1 MSWNAQPPPVRNTV
15 VDLDGRR
22 NIAAVPQAERAD
34 LGEVWRTLLRRRW
47 LIVATIIVLT
57 GSGLAVT
64 SALTPRFTAEAL
76 LMVGDQQSHMLDLQ
90 SVVTGADTEL
100 TESQIQIIKSRRI
113 AKLVVDKLN
122 LQKDPAFGGDA
133 KKETWFTK
141 FQDSVTAVP
150 STVSGWFFP
159 STEPAKKAASSES
172 EARMSRVIDNLIK
185 HLTVAARGRSRVIS
199 VSFET
204 EDARTAANVSNA
216 VADTYIQDDLSSKLQ
231 STVQANQW
239 LSERVAEL
247 RTQVVGTDKIVQQR
261 KSDAGITAGKQVDL
275 INEQISSL
283 SEQLILAGAER
294 AQADAKLQEAR
305 RAGQSGAAI
314 TDVAASPVIQKL
326 RGDQAE
332 LRGELAQSYQSMGDK
347 NPTVRRLKAELAA
360 NSAALGMET
369 EKVVSGLGNSAA
381 IAAARE
387 SSLRT
392 ALENLKREAGRTDAA
407 DVDINAQQREAEANH
422 NLYDRLLSRAK
433 ETSIESGL
441 QQPDAHVISHA
452 DIPLRPSFPNK
463 PLVLTLS
470 FIGAALVASLLVIGL
485 ESIDQGF
492 RDLAH
497 VEHTL
502 GVSALGFVPRLK
514 NGERGETQV
523 LDKPFSPFAEA
534 IRGVYT
540 SLILSD
546 VDNPPKIV
554 LITSS
559 LPGEGKS
566 TTAVALA
573 RLVARSG
580 KKVLVIDSDLRK
592 PRIHEEFG
600 VQIKPGLIDYLAGKA
615 AISEVLLKDTKS
627 EAFVLP
633 PGTHAPNPTDVF
645 SSDNMQKLLRT
656 LAGTFDL
663 IILDSAPLLAVSDT
677 RNLCRLAD
685 KVLFVLRWQHTRKA
699 AAGPAVRQIIN
710 AGGNMAGILLTQTDM
725 GRLPNYTGSMYY
737 QKQIQK
743 YYSTSKGI

>member
-1 MSWNAQPPPVRNTV
+1 MSWNAQPSPVRSTV
-15 VDLDGRR
+15 VDFDGRR
-22 NIAAVPQAERAD
+22 AGATPAQSDKTD
-34 LGEVWRTLLRRRW
+34 LAEVWRTLLRRRW
-47 LIVATIIVLT
+47 LIIATIIVLT

-64 SALTPRFTAEAL
+64 SSLTPRFTAEAL
-76 LMVGDQQSHMLDLQ
+76 LMVGDQQSHVLDLQ
-90 SVVTGADTEL
+90 SVVTGVDTEL
-100 TESQIQIIKSRRI
+100 TESQIQILKSRRI
-113 AKLVVDKLN
+113 AQLVVNKLN
-122 LQKDPAFGGDA
+122 LLKDPAFGADT
-133 KKETWFTK
+133 KKHNWFSDFLDT
-141 FQDSVTAVP
+141 VTALPTTISDWLSP
-150 STVSGWFFP
+150 SNDHATTVDR
-159 STEPAKKAASSES
+159 SEND
-172 EARMSRVIDNLIK
+172 ARMSHAIDALTK

-204 EDARTAANVSNA
+204 ENPKTAADVTNA
-216 VADTYIQDDLSSKLQ
+216 VADTYIQDDLSTKLQ

-247 RTQVVGTDKIVQQR
+247 RTQVVGTDKIVQQS
-261 KSDAGITAGKQVDL
+261 KSKAGITAGKQVDL
-275 INEQISSL
+275 INEQISNL

-305 RAGQSGAAI
+305 RSQQSGVAI
-314 TDVAASPVIQKL
+314 SDVAASPIIQKL

-332 LRGELAQSYQSMGDK
+332 LRGELAQSYQTMGDK
-347 NPTVRRLKAELAA
+347 NPAVKRLNAEIAA
-360 NSAALGMET
+360 NNAALGMET
-369 EKVVSGLGNSAA
+369 GKIISSLGNDAA
-381 IAAARE
+381 IAEARE
-387 SSLRT
+387 ASLRT
-392 ALENLKREAGRTDAA
+392 ALEDLKREAGRTDAA

-463 PLVLTLS
+463 PLVVTLS

-497 VEHTL
+497 VEQTL

-523 LDKPFSPFAEA
+523 LDKPFSGFAEA

-546 VDNPPKIV
+546 VDHPPKIV

-580 KKVLVIDSDLRK
+580 KRVLVIDSDLRK

-615 AISEVLLKDTKS
+615 SIAEVLLKDTKS

-656 LAGTFDL
+656 LSGTFDL

-699 AAGPAVRQIIN
+699 AAGPAVRQILN
-710 AGGNMAGILLTQTDM
+710 AGGNMAGVLLTQTDM

-743 YYSTSKGI
+743 YYTGAEKA

>member
-1 MSWNAQPPPVRNTV
+1 MSWNAQPSPVRSTV
-15 VDLDGRR
+15 VDFDGRR
-22 NIAAVPQAERAD
+22 AGATTAQSVNTD
-34 LGEVWRTLLRRRW
+34 LTEVWRTLLRRRW
-47 LIVATIIVLT
+47 LIIATIIVLT

-64 SALTPRFTAEAL
+64 SSLTPRFTAEAL
-76 LMVGDQQSHMLDLQ
+76 LMVGDQQSHVLDLQ

-100 TESQIQIIKSRRI
+100 TESQIQIVKSRRI
-113 AKLVVDKLN
+113 AQLVVDKLN
-122 LQKDPAFGGDA
+122 LLKDPAFGGGPKKHDWFSDA
-133 KKETWFTK
+133 LNT
-141 FQDSVTAVP
+141 VTALP
-150 STVSGWFFP
+150 ATFSEWLF
-159 STEPAKKAASSES
+159 PAKEHAEKGDRSEND
-172 EARMSRVIDNLIK
+172 ARMSHAIDNLTK
-185 HLTVAARGRSRVIS
+185 HLNVAARGRSRVIS

-204 EDARTAANVSNA
+204 ENPKTAADVTNA
-216 VADTYIQDDLSSKLQ
+216 VADTYIQDDLATKLQ

-275 INEQISSL
+275 INEQISNL
-283 SEQLILAGAER
+283 SEQLILASAQR

-305 RAGQSGAAI
+305 RAQQSGAAI
-314 TDVAASPVIQKL
+314 SDVAASPVIQRL

-332 LRGELAQSYQSMGDK
+332 LRGQLAQSYQTMGDK
-347 NPTVRRLKAELAA
+347 NPAVKRLNAELAA

-369 EKVVSGLGNSAA
+369 GKIVSSLGNDAA
-381 IAAARE
+381 IAEARE
-387 SSLRT
+387 ASLRT
-392 ALENLKREAGRTDAA
+392 ALEDLKREAGRTDAA

-463 PLVLTLS
+463 PLVVTLS
-470 FIGAALVASLLVIGL
+470 FVGAALVASLLVIGL

-497 VEHTL
+497 VEQAL

-514 NGERGETQV
+514 NGERGETEV
-523 LDKPFSPFAEA
+523 LDKPFSSFAEA

-546 VDNPPKIV
+546 VDHPPKIV

-580 KKVLVIDSDLRK
+580 KRVLVIDSDLRK

-600 VQIKPGLIDYLAGKA
+600 VQIKPGLIDYLAGKVP
-615 AISEVLLKDTKS
+615 ISEVLLKDTKS

-656 LAGTFDL
+656 LSGTFDL

-699 AAGPAVRQIIN
+699 AAGPAIRQILN
-710 AGGNMAGILLTQTDM
+710 AGGNMAGVLLTQTDM

-743 YYSTSKGI
+743 YYAGTERA